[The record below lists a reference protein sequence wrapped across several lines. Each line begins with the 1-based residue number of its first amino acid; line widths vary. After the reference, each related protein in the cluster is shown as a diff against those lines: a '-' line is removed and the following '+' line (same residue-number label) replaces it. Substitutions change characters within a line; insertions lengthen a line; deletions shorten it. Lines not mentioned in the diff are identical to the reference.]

1 VVVVMALVVA
11 LVGVGWADGAGS
23 LPGGGQA
30 ALGAFLCPV
39 PRRILVLKPAYKRNH
54 KIRRLQV
61 C

>member
-1 VVVVMALVVA
+1 MALVVA

-30 ALGAFLCPV
+30 ALEAFACPV